1 MNHALNHLFM
11 PPFDVLKDTERKTLS
26 QASKITYLPENT
38 DLPDDWRDDFF
49 IVIKGKLTQ
58 HQNGELM
65 AGLKAGD
72 WFNLKDKDGT
82 PFNVKTQEQSL
93 LYRID
98 GKALTTISD
107 SNDELRTQLF
117 ADLSARKS
125 HQNMRQAHHQN
136 QQMLYH
142 AVKSIGNH
150 IRSPNFVDDDATL
163 YEATARMTELD
174 AKHVLVRS
182 AQGVGMFTQTD
193 VCRAITDRTDFH
205 TVPVRAY
212 SQFQLHTI
220 HESHDLSE
228 ALITM
233 LDKRVHRLPIVNSA
247 GDIVGVIGQTELLN
261 YLSNQ
266 SQLITQRIDQAQSLD
281 DVAVG
286 VDMIG
291 KFIRHQAQNGMKI
304 HLIGRIVQSLNAH
317 VFAKV
322 WQLIAPPDVI
332 SNTCLIVMGS
342 EGRGEQVMRTDQDNA
357 LIIKDG
363 FYDDNLP
370 SYAQAFNDELYE
382 LGYPYCDGQIMINN
396 TQWRRSLSEF
406 RAQINSWLIATGGEA
421 MVNVATLVDA
431 HPVCGD
437 ASLLEDLKSHW
448 QKAITSPTVKS
459 ANFINRF
466 AAPTIQVATTEGFW
480 QKFTGGLD
488 SDVDLKKAGIFP
500 ITHGVRTLALEY
512 GISETSTRLR
522 LKQLADLKV
531 IDDKSV
537 QNITEALDFFL
548 LKRLE
553 VALITDDK
561 SARKVNPNTLSAL
574 ERDLLKESLAVVKYF
589 KGFITRHYR
598 LDVFVG

>member
-1 MNHALNHLFM
+1 
-11 PPFDVLKDTERKTLS
+11 
-26 QASKITYLPENT
+26 
-38 DLPDDWRDDFF
+38 
-49 IVIKGKLTQ
+49 
-58 HQNGELM
+58 
-65 AGLKAGD
+65 
-72 WFNLKDKDGT
+72 
-82 PFNVKTQEQSL
+82 
-93 LYRID
+93 
-98 GKALTTISD
+98 
-107 SNDELRTQLF
+107 
-117 ADLSARKS
+117 
-125 HQNMRQAHHQN
+125 
-136 QQMLYH
+136 
-142 AVKSIGNH
+142 
-150 IRSPNFVDDDATL
+150 
-163 YEATARMTELD
+163 MTELD

-182 AQGVGMFTQTD
+182 AKGVGMFTQTD

-212 SQFQLHTI
+212 SQFQLHNI

-266 SQLITQRIDQAQSLD
+266 SQLITQRIDQAQNLD

-291 KFIRHQAQNGMKI
+291 KFIRHQSQNGMKI

-322 WQLIAPPDVI
+322 WQLIAPADVV

-357 LIIKDG
+357 LIIRDG

-370 SYAQAFNDELYE
+370 SYAQAFNDALYE

-396 TQWRRSLSEF
+396 AQWRRSLSEF
-406 RAQINSWLIATGGEA
+406 QAQINSWLIATGGEA

-437 ASLLEDLKSHW
+437 VSLLQDLKSHW
-448 QKAITSPTVKS
+448 QKAITSPAVKS

-531 IDDKSV
+531 IDDKSA

>member
-322 WQLIAPPDVI
+322 WQLIAPPAVI
-332 SNTCLIVMGS
+332 DNTCLIVMGS
-342 EGRGEQVMRTDQDNA
+342 EGRGEQIMRTDQDNA
-357 LIIKDG
+357 LIIRDG
-363 FYDDNLP
+363 FDDPNLP
-370 SYAQAFNDELYE
+370 TYAQAFNDALLK
-382 LGYPYCDGQIMINN
+382 LGYPYCDGNIMI
-396 TQWRRSLSEF
+396 TSPTWRKSLTDF
-406 RAQINSWLIATGGEA
+406 KAQVSTWMGATGGE
-421 MVNVATLVDA
+421 MMIHFATLMDA

-437 ASLLEDLKSHW
+437 VALFYELKSHW
-448 QKAITSPTVKS
+448 QHAVRHAH

-480 QKFTGGLD
+480 QKFTGGKD
-488 SDVDLKKAGIFP
+488 SDIDLKKAGIFP
-500 ITHGVRTLALEY
+500 IVHGVRALALEY
-512 GISETSTRLR
+512 GIDETSTRLR
-522 LKQLADLKV
+522 LRQLASQKV
-531 IDDKSV
+531 IDEKIA
-537 QNITEALDFFL
+537 QNITEALEFFL
-548 LKRLE
+548 SKRLA
-553 VALITDDK
+553 VSLTTDDK

>member
-1 MNHALNHLFM
+1 
-11 PPFDVLKDTERKTLS
+11 
-26 QASKITYLPENT
+26 
-38 DLPDDWRDDFF
+38 
-49 IVIKGKLTQ
+49 
-58 HQNGELM
+58 
-65 AGLKAGD
+65 
-72 WFNLKDKDGT
+72 
-82 PFNVKTQEQSL
+82 
-93 LYRID
+93 
-98 GKALTTISD
+98 
-107 SNDELRTQLF
+107 
-117 ADLSARKS
+117 
-125 HQNMRQAHHQN
+125 
-136 QQMLYH
+136 
-142 AVKSIGNH
+142 
-150 IRSPNFVDDDATL
+150 
-163 YEATARMTELD
+163 MTELD

-182 AQGVGMFTQTD
+182 AQSVGMFTQTD

-281 DVAVG
+281 DVVVG

-291 KFIRHQAQNGMKI
+291 KFIRHQTQNGMKI

-357 LIIKDG
+357 LIIRDG

-396 TQWRRSLSEF
+396 AQWRRSLSEF
-406 RAQINSWLIATGGEA
+406 QAQINSWLIATGGEA

-448 QKAITSPTVKS
+448 QKPSPPTVKS

-488 SDVDLKKAGIFP
+488 SDVDLKKPASSPSHMGY
-500 ITHGVRTLALEY
+500 A
-512 GISETSTRLR
+512 RL
-522 LKQLADLKV
+522 L
-531 IDDKSV
+531 
-537 QNITEALDFFL
+537 
-548 LKRLE
+548 
-553 VALITDDK
+553 
-561 SARKVNPNTLSAL
+561 
-574 ERDLLKESLAVVKYF
+574 
-589 KGFITRHYR
+589 
-598 LDVFVG
+598 